1 MPNSLFDLIK
11 KSKDPKDLRHLI
23 PRDEYGNE
31 IKFAQPAPQPY
42 AIPRDQYGN
51 EIKVDPKELIKPL
64 EQAVMERRLN
74 NAKGKEKTMYGKQM
88 QGLLGMTGQPQQ
100 MAQASSQPQ
109 APNLY
114 DYQGQQ
120 DFNFDQYQQE
130 FGMNGMVF
138 LNDVFNRSGIEVTSP
153 EQIRELF
160 NSMGPNQRYDIFQM
174 YKAYGGQKANPSA
187 DPYTN
192 MRR

>member
-11 KSKDPKDLRHLI
+11 KSKDPNDLRNWI

-31 IKFAQPAPQPY
+31 IKYEQPVPQPY
-42 AIPRDQYGN
+42 IIPRDQYGN

-64 EQAVMERRLN
+64 KQTTMERRLN
-74 NAKGKEKTMYGKQM
+74 NAKGKEKTMDRMKM
-88 QGLLGMTGQPQQ
+88 QGLLGMAGQPQQ
-100 MAQASSQPQ
+100 AQQ

-114 DYQGQQ
+114 DYQAQQ

-130 FGMNGMVF
+130 FGMNGMMF
-138 LNDVFNRSGIEVTSP
+138 LNDVFKRSGIEVSDP
-153 EQIRELF
+153 NAMREMF

-174 YKAYGGQKANPSA
+174 YKAYGGSQANPSA

>member
-11 KSKDPKDLRHLI
+11 KSKDPNDLRNWI

-31 IKFAQPAPQPY
+31 IKYEQPVPQPY
-42 AIPRDQYGN
+42 IIPRDQYGN
-51 EIKVDPKELIKPL
+51 EIKVDPKDLIKPL
-64 EQAVMERRLN
+64 NQN
-74 NAKGKEKTMYGKQM
+74 NTKFMEKTMDRTKM
-88 QGLLGMTGQPQQ
+88 QGLLGMAGQPQQ
-100 MAQASSQPQ
+100 AQQT
-109 APNLY
+109 PNLY
-114 DYQGQQ
+114 DFQAQQ

-130 FGMNGMVF
+130 FGMNGMMF
-138 LNDVFNRSGIEVTSP
+138 LNDVFKRSGIDVSDP
-153 EQIRELF
+153 NAMREIF

-174 YKAYGGQKANPSA
+174 YKAYGGQNANPSA